1 MVELREHQKQVLDQ
15 LRTGVILQGGV
26 GSGKS
31 ITALAYYYIYEL
43 GGTINPLSEPKC
55 KKKLIIITTAQK
67 RDKLEWDGELSK
79 FSLST
84 NRAASIGMISVVI
97 DSWNN
102 IGKYTEVEDAF
113 IIFDEQR
120 LVGSGMWA
128 KSFLKIAKN
137 NRWILLTATP
147 GDTWIDYAPVFI
159 ANGFYKNR
167 TEFIIKHVVYKR
179 YSKYP
184 QIEKYINCDEL
195 VAHRDSIVI
204 PMAYHHKID
213 IHKEELLAKH
223 DKKLMEKVVAKRWNI
238 FKNQPIRNAGELCFV
253 QRELVN
259 LDPSRLSLLK
269 ETHDKHPTLIVFYNF
284 NYELFLIRAFLEEN
298 NIPYAEWN
306 GHNHD
311 AVPETKDWIYL
322 VQYTA
327 GAEGWNCIE
336 TNAILFYSQNYSYKV
351 KIQAE
356 GRINRM
362 NTLHTDLFYYYIK
375 SDSSIDR
382 SIARAL
388 DNKRNFNEKEYEA
401 SFA

>member
-31 ITALAYYYIYEL
+31 ITAIAYYYIYEL
-43 GGTINPLSEPKC
+43 GGTINPLSKPKC
-55 KKKLIIITTAQK
+55 NKKLIIITTAQK
-67 RDKLEWDGELSK
+67 RDKLEWDEELAK

-84 NRAASIGMISVVI
+84 NQDVSIGGVEVVI

-102 IGKYTEVEDAF
+102 IKKYTEVENAF

-120 LVGSGMWA
+120 LVGSGTWA
-128 KSFLKIAKN
+128 KSFLKIAKKN
-137 NRWILLTATP
+137 QWILLTATP
-147 GDTWIDYAPVFI
+147 GDAWIEYAPVFI

-167 TEFIIKHVVYKR
+167 TEFIIKHVVYAR
-179 YSKYP
+179 YSKFP
-184 QIEKYINCDEL
+184 RIEKYINSGEL
-195 VAHRDSIVI
+195 IAHRDSIVVS
-204 PMAYHHKID
+204 MAYRHKIA
-213 IHKEELLAKH
+213 IHKETLLAQY
-223 DKKLMEKVVAKRWNI
+223 DQKLMEKVVKKRWNI
-238 FKNQPIRNAGELCFV
+238 FKNLPIRNAGELCFV

-259 LDPSRLSLLK
+259 SDSSRLALLK
-269 ETHDKHPTLIVFYNF
+269 ETHDKHSKLIVFYNF
-284 NYELFLIRAFLEEN
+284 NYELFAMREFLDAN
-298 NIPYAEWN
+298 HIPYAEWN

-311 AVPETKDWIYL
+311 AVPKSNNWVYL

-327 GAEGWNCIE
+327 GAEGWNCIS

-356 GRINRM
+356 GRINRL
-362 NTLHTDLFYYYIK
+362 NTLHTDLYYYYIL
-375 SDSSIDR
+375 SDSNIDR
-382 SIARAL
+382 SIAKAL
-388 DNKRNFNEKEYEA
+388 THKRNFNEKEYEA